1 MIIMSLKEQ
10 LDTYKAGFLER
21 AAKEKIDAFD
31 DGVEAVVKS
40 GIVAKAINV
49 NDQAPD
55 FSLTNALGETVTLSE
70 VLKKGPVVLTWY
82 RGGWCPYCNFTLR
95 SLQEVL
101 PEINSKGASLL
112 ALTPELPDL
121 SLSTAEKHALT
132 FEVLSDV
139 NNEVAEKYNI
149 IFELTPEVKKY
160 YDQGFGMLKYNG
172 HDRPELPLAATYVIN
187 TDGKVI
193 YAFLDADYRNR
204 AEPSDILEA
213 LGA

>member
-1 MIIMSLKEQ
+1 MSLKEQ

-21 AAKEKIDAFD
+21 APKEKIETFD

-49 NDQAPD
+49 DDLAPD
-55 FSLTNALGETVTLSE
+55 FSLSNALGETVTLSE

-95 SLQEVL
+95 SLQEAL
-101 PEINSKGASLL
+101 PEINSKGANLL
-112 ALTPELPDL
+112 ALTPEFPDL

-139 NNEVAEKYNI
+139 NNVVAEKYNI

-172 HDRPELPLAATYVIN
+172 HDKPELPLAATYVIN
-187 TDGKVI
+187 TDGKVT

-204 AEPSDILEA
+204 AEPADIIEA